1 MKEEEI
7 ESKAKKTLA
16 KLGKDGRCCS
26 ENLKIEFYGKRYVLL
41 STRYFPYELKKD
53 MEELF
58 GGVGDF
64 VLYRG
69 GKRIGKR
76 LVREY
81 ANSIKDKDLSMYDVL
96 SAVGWYFGWA
106 TGEAFKDGEN
116 YRMVL
121 YDSFEADSYIENE
134 GKGDKPVCHFMRGV
148 LTGIVE
154 EAEGAKYEGEE
165 VKCRAQGYE
174 YCEFL
179 IEKKE

>member
-1 MKEEEI
+1 MKKEEI
-7 ESKAKKTLA
+7 ERRAKETLK
-16 KLGKDGRCCS
+16 KLGKNGRCCS
-26 ENLKIEFYGKRYVLL
+26 ENLQIELYGNRYVLL

-81 ANSIKDKDLSMYDVL
+81 ANSVNDDISMYDVL
-96 SAVGWYFGWA
+96 AAVGWYFGWA
-106 TGEAFKDGEN
+106 IGDSFKKGDN
-116 YRMVL
+116 YRTIL

-154 EAEGAKYEGEE
+154 EIEKSKYEGKE
-165 VKCRAQGYE
+165 VKCKAQGYE

-179 IEKKE
+179 IERKE